1 MDEQF
6 LKNKIREKWITLF
19 DHNYIDNEIIQGL
32 IQKKQKLLDIINFF
46 KQKIKSKQE
55 EINRF
60 AEKKED
66 LPVLKSFSNSKSENK
81 ILKKKL
87 IIPEPF
93 NLSINKPKLLK
104 EPLQISN
111 TFKALPIPKNLKNIS
126 LEKIESQRKKRI
138 NILKKDIIERTEKD
152 RRAITLET
160 EKRPNNIDKIRNLV
174 EKNIE
179 KNLKFNKIFSHP
191 MKNFDKFKA
200 EIKYNEASILKEE
213 YLIEKKNKEEEEEL
227 NKILIEKKD
236 RKEFDRWVTEMKI
249 KDDIEKKEKIDKRKI
264 ELFLNREIS
273 SNYYNLRK
281 NRNMEKY
288 TEQKM
293 IEKMNSDLI
302 KEEKEEDIKNKK
314 DVVEKIKKEE
324 ENAILKKFKIIE
336 NKQNI
341 YQKRKKDFNE
351 LDLLSKEENKILKE
365 KRDNIISQIRTLE
378 RIPKKREIGFD
389 PTETPGYGLLDEMSL
404 AELRERLYIQKKMKI
419 DELNCKKEENKL
431 RMKQR
436 ADDLYN
442 KALMIQE
449 NRNKLRLKKEM
460 ERKYKKEQ
468 MDNINEK
475 YNIERENNIINCKK
489 KLEDKKN
496 KMRKEDENF
505 LKKIRE
511 IKLHLQ
517 FNNVGKDQV
526 EYEHNENNEIG
537 LERKYNDLQNKKLED
552 KLAEEKI
559 NWERIKTRFKN
570 AKNINEYYKNLIHNY
585 NNKLINDSSIQ
596 KMLDDEDKAY
606 IKAVCDKERMIKKY
620 QKDDFRKRNKI
631 SELLYLNI
639 LKNKKV
645 NKSFIVKNKYLNT
658 IGNVRNV
665 KLNEDNE
672 QEEENYIKNKLET
685 ENNLDNN

>member
-1 MDEQF
+1 M
-6 LKNKIREKWITLF
+6 
-19 DHNYIDNEIIQGL
+19 
-32 IQKKQKLLDIINFF
+32 
-46 KQKIKSKQE
+46 
-55 EINRF
+55 
-60 AEKKED
+60 
-66 LPVLKSFSNSKSENK
+66 KSFSNSKSENK

-336 NKQNI
+336 DKQNI

-378 RIPKKREIGFD
+378 RIPKKREKGFD

-596 KMLDDEDKAY
+596 KMFDDEDKAY

-645 NKSFIVKNKYLNT
+645 NKSVVVKNKYLNT

>member
-1 MDEQF
+1 M
-6 LKNKIREKWITLF
+6 
-19 DHNYIDNEIIQGL
+19 
-32 IQKKQKLLDIINFF
+32 
-46 KQKIKSKQE
+46 
-55 EINRF
+55 
-60 AEKKED
+60 
-66 LPVLKSFSNSKSENK
+66 KSFSNSKSENK
-81 ILKKKL
+81 ILIKKL

-213 YLIEKKNKEEEEEL
+213 YLIEKKNKEEEDEL

-336 NKQNI
+336 DKQNI

-378 RIPKKREIGFD
+378 RIPKKREKGFD

-431 RMKQR
+431 RMKRR

-645 NKSFIVKNKYLNT
+645 NKSVIVKNKYLNT

>member
-1 MDEQF
+1 M
-6 LKNKIREKWITLF
+6 
-19 DHNYIDNEIIQGL
+19 
-32 IQKKQKLLDIINFF
+32 
-46 KQKIKSKQE
+46 
-55 EINRF
+55 
-60 AEKKED
+60 
-66 LPVLKSFSNSKSENK
+66 KSFSNSKSENK

-378 RIPKKREIGFD
+378 RIPKKREKGFD

-596 KMLDDEDKAY
+596 KMFDDEDKAY

-645 NKSFIVKNKYLNT
+645 NKSVIVKNKYLNT

>member
-1 MDEQF
+1 M
-6 LKNKIREKWITLF
+6 
-19 DHNYIDNEIIQGL
+19 
-32 IQKKQKLLDIINFF
+32 
-46 KQKIKSKQE
+46 
-55 EINRF
+55 
-60 AEKKED
+60 
-66 LPVLKSFSNSKSENK
+66 KSFSNSKSENK

-378 RIPKKREIGFD
+378 RIPKKREKGFD

-645 NKSFIVKNKYLNT
+645 NKSVIVKNKYLNT

>member
-1 MDEQF
+1 M
-6 LKNKIREKWITLF
+6 
-19 DHNYIDNEIIQGL
+19 
-32 IQKKQKLLDIINFF
+32 
-46 KQKIKSKQE
+46 
-55 EINRF
+55 
-60 AEKKED
+60 
-66 LPVLKSFSNSKSENK
+66 KSFSNSKSENK

-336 NKQNI
+336 DKQNI

-378 RIPKKREIGFD
+378 RIPKKREKGFD

-537 LERKYNDLQNKKLED
+537 LERKYNDLQNKKLKD

-596 KMLDDEDKAY
+596 KMFDDEDKAY

-645 NKSFIVKNKYLNT
+645 NKSVIVKNKYLNT